1 MDEFIDGLA
10 ALQARYVTEVIK
22 LADKHN
28 IDRDNAVLK
37 SAHIFLAMAELT
49 TAELT
54 TFENFVYEE
63 GAENE

>member
-1 MDEFIDGLA
+1 MDEFFNDLA
-10 ALQARYVTEVIK
+10 VLQARFVTEIIK

-37 SAHIFLAMAELT
+37 SAHVFLAMAELS
-49 TAELT
+49 